1 MSDYKSLREEEV
13 VQAIKSASEDI
24 DDEVNIKEPSLDFFK
39 DLVYQERQ
47 AWYRKLWLELLFF
60 WCIALSIISLM
71 TISILYIP
79 MIFVGI
85 QILVAIGLSGYFIK
99 EYARMAVVQN
109 DLH

>member
-1 MSDYKSLREEEV
+1 MSDDKSFKEEKIIQV
-13 VQAIKSASEDI
+13 VKVTSENI
-24 DDEVNIKEPSLDFFK
+24 DDEVNVNEPSLDFFK
-39 DLVYQERQ
+39 NLVHQERQ
-47 AWYRKLWLELLFF
+47 AWYRRLWIELLIF

-79 MIFVGI
+79 IIFVGI
-85 QILVAIGLSGYFIK
+85 QLIVAIGLSGYFIK